1 MKRCKL
7 VWLGLATVVTIAG
20 VALLPS
26 VHWRLIGWARNEA
39 FFQGRP
45 TSYWKRDVRQWQM
58 VDSWLSGDL
67 YFFPPDFD
75 APVPTP
81 AEEFLVKCLG
91 VRHQKNG
98 PVHPLDDAGSA
109 GVPVLVELL
118 SCEEK
123 NVRLFAIQSLGHI
136 GPGARAA
143 LGPIRQIRQTTEDYL
158 VYRETGLALSYIDGT
173 VPLGTRPDEN
183 QLWER
188 YRANLGFKVDV
199 QLLRGYGR
207 FIG

>member
-1 MKRCKL
+1 MKRRKL
-7 VWLGLATVVTIAG
+7 IWLGLATVVTIAG

-26 VHWRLIGWARNEA
+26 VHWRLIGWARSEA
-39 FFQGRP
+39 FFEGRP

-58 VDSWLSGDL
+58 IDSFLSGDL
-67 YFFPPDFD
+67 YFFPPEE
-75 APVPTP
+75 PTP
-81 AEEFLVKCLG
+81 FEGFLEKYFG
-91 VRHQKNG
+91 VRHRKNG
-98 PVHPLDDAGSA
+98 PVHPLDDAGAAS
-109 GVPVLVELL
+109 VPVLVELL

-143 LGPIRQIRQTTEDYL
+143 LGPIRQIRQTTEEYL
-158 VYRETGLALSYIDGT
+158 VYRETGLALCYIDRT
-173 VPLGTRPDEN
+173 VPLGARPDED

-188 YRANLGFKVDV
+188 YRANLGFKVEV

-207 FIG
+207 FIS